1 MDGLETYFGN
11 PVSEHAER
19 NLNLSGLG
27 KLLAMSGR
35 LNLDTLACLRF
46 KSEFGPKNIY
56 ELKTTREKHTEDK
69 HIVST
74 KHRGYELFGE
84 DADYGNLAYRLRNNA
99 EIKSTQL
106 SDEFTFEQ
114 YLNKYK
120 GNIVP
125 MFAID
130 DKKRLHVFVA
140 NGEMKPEP
148 GWSIIAMIDEVN
160 ANNI

>member
-1 MDGLETYFGN
+1 M
-11 PVSEHAER
+11 R
-19 NLNLSGLG
+19 N
-27 KLLAMSGR
+27 
-35 LNLDTLACLRF
+35 D
-46 KSEFGPKNIY
+46 
-56 ELKTTREKHTEDK
+56 
-69 HIVST
+69 
-74 KHRGYELFGE
+74 
-84 DADYGNLAYRLRNNA
+84 A